1 MNLEKSDSP
10 APSCVSLKSMDGPR
24 NFTGDFTPN
33 PKVKLEKAD
42 SPAPSCVSLKS
53 MDEPLFFKQEH
64 RPPDSR
70 LMKLEQFHSPGLHS
84 VDSEDMK
91 RESITPADFSE
102 LAVSLLTN
110 EDFRCS
116 VCTGVLKDPVSI
128 PCGHS
133 YCKQCITS
141 YWEQPSQA
149 GHYACPQCPRTYSS
163 HPALYSNSALALVV
177 HKLEHFSPVLPAQS
191 YAGPGDV
198 ECDFCTG
205 RKLKAVKTCLTCT
218 ASFCGTHVKEHYT
231 IPALQRHT
239 LVEAVETMEEK
250 MIHTELKESH
260 RSGSDESPSSSRKRR
275 GQEEDPVL
283 RFVAA
288 LQQEIR
294 QLKRQVSDLQD
305 RISTFDCKVR
315 KEEKNIRE
323 QQEARGQQQE
333 QQQKLAQQLQK
344 HQRWGQ
350 QLQEP
355 EGVRQQVQQLRHQ
368 LGLRSDPYMWQQLQE
383 EKLTQPGRVTI

>member
-1 MNLEKSDSP
+1 
-10 APSCVSLKSMDGPR
+10 MDPLA
-24 NFTGDFTPN
+24 NFTGEFTPN
-33 PKVKLEKAD
+33 PK
-42 SPAPSCVSLKS
+42 
-53 MDEPLFFKQEH
+53 
-64 RPPDSR
+64 
-70 LMKLEQFHSPGLHS
+70 LMKLERFHTPGLQS

-239 LVEAVETMEEK
+239 LVDAVETMEEK
-250 MIHTELKESH
+250 MIHTELKEPH
-260 RSGSDESPSSSRKRR
+260 RSGFDESPVSSRKRR

-283 RFVAA
+283 RVVAA
-288 LQQEIR
+288 LQQENH
-294 QLKRQVSDLQD
+294 QLKRLVSDLQD

-323 QQEARGQQQE
+323 QQQELTQLLQEARGQQQQQE
-333 QQQKLAQQLQK
+333 LTQLLQEARQQQQQQELTQLLQEAR
-344 HQRWGQ
+344 QQQQQQELTQLLQEARQ
-350 QLQEP
+350 QQQQQELVLQLQEA
-355 EGVRQQVQQLRHQ
+355 RKQHQQWVQQQQEPEELRHQ
-368 LGLRSDPYMWQQLQE
+368 LGLRSDPYMWQRLQE
-383 EKLTQPGRVTI
+383 AKQQLTQPGRVTI

>member
-1 MNLEKSDSP
+1 MKLERSDSP
-10 APSCVSLKSMDGPR
+10 APSCVSLKSMDEPA
-24 NFTGDFTPN
+24 NLTGELSPN

-53 MDEPLFFKQEH
+53 MDEPLRFQQEH
-64 RPPDSR
+64 RPPDS
-70 LMKLEQFHSPGLHS
+70 
-84 VDSEDMK
+84 
-91 RESITPADFSE
+91 SE

-141 YWEQPSQA
+141 YWERPSQV
-149 GHYACPQCPRTYSS
+149 GHYACPQCPRTSGHPPVSTYSS

-250 MIHTELKESH
+250 MVHTELKEPH
-260 RSGSDESPSSSRKRR
+260 RSDSDESPSSSRKRR

-283 RFVAA
+283 RVMTSM
-288 LQQEIR
+288 QQEIR
-294 QLKRQVSDLQD
+294 QLKRQVADLQD
-305 RISTFDCKVR
+305 TISTSDCKVR
-315 KEEKNIRE
+315 KEEKNIR
-323 QQEARGQQQE
+323 
-333 QQQKLAQQLQK
+333 
-344 HQRWGQ
+344 
-350 QLQEP
+350 
-355 EGVRQQVQQLRHQ
+355 
-368 LGLRSDPYMWQQLQE
+368 
-383 EKLTQPGRVTI
+383 

>member
-1 MNLEKSDSP
+1 MEKSDSP
-10 APSCVSLKSMDGPR
+10 APSCVSYQSMDPPR
-24 NFTGDFTPN
+24 NFTGEYEPN
-33 PKVKLEKAD
+33 PK
-42 SPAPSCVSLKS
+42 
-53 MDEPLFFKQEH
+53 
-64 RPPDSR
+64 
-70 LMKLEQFHSPGLHS
+70 LMKLERFHTPGLHS
-84 VDSEDMK
+84 VDSEDVK

-116 VCTGVLKDPVSI
+116 VCKSVLKDPVSI

-149 GHYACPQCPRTYSS
+149 GHYAFPQCPRTYSS
-163 HPALYSNSALALVV
+163 HPALCSNSALALVV

-218 ASFCGTHVKEHYT
+218 ASFCSTHVKEHYT

-250 MIHTELKESH
+250 MIHTELKEPH
-260 RSGSDESPSSSRKRR
+260 RSDSDESPSSSRKRR

-283 RFVAA
+283 RVMTSM
-288 LQQEIR
+288 QQEIR

-305 RISTFDCKVR
+305 TISTSDCKVR
-315 KEEKNIRE
+315 KEEKNIR
-323 QQEARGQQQE
+323 
-333 QQQKLAQQLQK
+333 
-344 HQRWGQ
+344 
-350 QLQEP
+350 
-355 EGVRQQVQQLRHQ
+355 
-368 LGLRSDPYMWQQLQE
+368 
-383 EKLTQPGRVTI
+383 

>member
-1 MNLEKSDSP
+1 M
-10 APSCVSLKSMDGPR
+10 R
-24 NFTGDFTPN
+24 RGD
-33 PKVKLEKAD
+33 
-42 SPAPSCVSLKS
+42 
-53 MDEPLFFKQEH
+53 
-64 RPPDSR
+64 
-70 LMKLEQFHSPGLHS
+70 
-84 VDSEDMK
+84 
-91 RESITPADFSE
+91 E
-102 LAVSLLTN
+102 LAISLLTN
-110 EDFRCS
+110 KDFRCS

-149 GHYACPQCPRTYSS
+149 GHYACPECPRTYSS

-250 MIHTELKESH
+250 MVHTELKEPH
-260 RSGSDESPSSSRKRR
+260 RSDSDESPSSSRKRR

-283 RFVAA
+283 RVMTSM
-288 LQQEIR
+288 QQEMR
-294 QLKRQVSDLQD
+294 QLKRQMSDLQD
-305 RISTFDCKVR
+305 TISTSDCKVR

-323 QQEARGQQQE
+323 QQQELAQQLQEARGQQQE
-333 QQQKLAQQLQK
+333 WVRQPLQEAKPQKF
-344 HQRWGQ
+344 Q
-350 QLQEP
+350 QLQEAK
-355 EGVRQQVQQLRHQ
+355 QQEAKE
-368 LGLRSDPYMWQQLQE
+368 M
-383 EKLTQPGRVTI
+383 LTQPGRCHPDMLLACRTSAGAYIASCRVISWGPPLIDVSPLIPEHLLVAGQ

>member
-1 MNLEKSDSP
+1 MLVSAPVRLQTPRSVSPEPSCVSMKGDRSMGNPPDFSREPPQSDPRLQTPRAASPVPSCLSMKSDRSMMSPPNFSREPPHSDPSVKMEKSDSP
-10 APSCVSLKSMDGPR
+10 APSCVSYQSMDPPR
-24 NFTGDFTPN
+24 NFTGEFEPN
-33 PKVKLEKAD
+33 PK
-42 SPAPSCVSLKS
+42 
-53 MDEPLFFKQEH
+53 
-64 RPPDSR
+64 
-70 LMKLEQFHSPGLHS
+70 LMKLERFHSPGLHS

-91 RESITPADFSE
+91 RESITPDHASE

-110 EDFRCS
+110 EDFKCS

-141 YWEQPSQA
+141 YWEQPSQT

-218 ASFCGTHVKEHYT
+218 ASFCGTHVKDHYT

-250 MIHTELKESH
+250 MIHTELKEPH
-260 RSGSDESPSSSRKRR
+260 RSGSDESPVSSMKRR
-275 GQEEDPVL
+275 SQEEDPVL
-283 RFVAA
+283 RIVTGM
-288 LQQEIR
+288 QQEIR

-305 RISTFDCKVR
+305 TISTSDCKVR
-315 KEEKNIRE
+315 KEEKNIR
-323 QQEARGQQQE
+323 
-333 QQQKLAQQLQK
+333 
-344 HQRWGQ
+344 
-350 QLQEP
+350 
-355 EGVRQQVQQLRHQ
+355 
-368 LGLRSDPYMWQQLQE
+368 
-383 EKLTQPGRVTI
+383 